1 MSQIKEFSQEYIDK
15 NSQEKDMLFKSFLD
29 SQETYS
35 SIFKNNP
42 WLAPPNF
49 KEPLSKK
56 KDLLQEVSA
65 IMR

>member
-29 SQETYS
+29 SQEPYT

-49 KEPLSKK
+49 KKPL
-56 KDLLQEVSA
+56 
-65 IMR
+65 